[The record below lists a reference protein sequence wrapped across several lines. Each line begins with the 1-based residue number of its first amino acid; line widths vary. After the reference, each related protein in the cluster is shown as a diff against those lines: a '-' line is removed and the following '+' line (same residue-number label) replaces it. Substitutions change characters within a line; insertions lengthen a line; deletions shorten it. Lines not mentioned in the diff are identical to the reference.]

1 MKLIGKVYDFG
12 DAAPSEHL
20 RAISSELAEQAY
32 INGEDDP
39 ALCEEQSLYDLSA
52 LIEQL
57 AVEVRRL
64 ESSHRP

>member
-39 ALCEEQSLYDLSA
+39 HSA
-52 LIEQL
+52 K
-57 AVEVRRL
+57 
-64 ESSHRP
+64 SSRCTICQR